1 MKVEEIIEM
10 YGEGGDDSSITVQ
23 LTNQEG
29 KTISVG
35 FGEGEPEDMFLF
47 RDLSDAYNL
56 VDFAKFAYLAG
67 KNGEDW
73 DFEQILEKD

>member
-1 MKVEEIIEM
+1 MKVEETIEM
-10 YGEGGDDSSITVQ
+10 YGEDGDASSITVQ
-23 LTNQEG
+23 LTNKEG

-35 FGEGEPEDMFLF
+35 FGEGEPEDMVLF
-47 RDLSDAYNL
+47 RDLSDAHDL

-73 DFEQILEKD
+73 DFEQIVEED